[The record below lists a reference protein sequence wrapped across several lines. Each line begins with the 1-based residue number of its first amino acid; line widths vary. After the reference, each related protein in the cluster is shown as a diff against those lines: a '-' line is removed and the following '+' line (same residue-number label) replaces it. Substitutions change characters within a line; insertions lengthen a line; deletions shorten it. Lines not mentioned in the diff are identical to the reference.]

1 MNPNRTDIP
10 RTPRRAFL
18 FAMGTTALTLPTLL
32 GGRRVFA
39 QEAAGDAGQDP
50 SGEVFS
56 FDLLTE
62 AARSRAAEQAAP
74 AEDLAP
80 VFMNLNYDDYQMIQ
94 FRPNRARWKGKA
106 STWNLLPFHLGWLF
120 KEPVRLHEVVDG
132 MATELTFTTDDFEY
146 RGHLKQ
152 DVPAGTALPG
162 VAGFKL
168 THPLNR
174 GDKMDEII
182 AFVGASYFRAL
193 GLGNTYGLSARGLA
207 IDSGLTKA
215 EEFPRFSGFWLE
227 RPENDAGSVTIYASL
242 DSASVT
248 GAYRFV
254 VTPGVETVVDVT
266 ARLFFRSD
274 VEQLGIAPL
283 TSMFLFADSNRAR
296 FDDYRPR
303 VHDSNGLRIVRADGD
318 VLWRALDN
326 PDSLATSYFSETQ
339 PRRFGLHQR
348 GRDFEDYQ
356 DAGARYDL
364 RPSVDVEPVGD
375 WGTGKI
381 RLFELPTDVEVHDN
395 IGAFWIPDQPVKA
408 GDAREFA
415 YRLHWGRL
423 EPDYSDDRAIVWAT
437 RGGVGGAAGLEN
449 PPDSHKFVV
458 DFKGGMLGRL
468 PGTDKKV
475 EPVLTIAGGKVDV
488 LTLSK
493 LPDSDIWRMVADV
506 SAEDGAVVELTAHI
520 RGYDRKLTEIWSFQ
534 WIKS

>member
-1 MNPNRTDIP
+1 MNAIKTDLSFP
-10 RTPRRAFL
+10 SRRAFL
-18 FAMGTTALTLPTLL
+18 IAAGSTALTIPMLQGSFPA
-32 GGRRVFA
+32 FA
-39 QEAAGDAGQDP
+39 QETSDGA
-50 SGEVFS
+50 FS

-62 AARSRAAEQAAP
+62 AARARAASPAP
-74 AEDLAP
+74 AAAELSTLFKDLT
-80 VFMNLNYDDYQMIQ
+80 YDDYQMIQ
-94 FRPNRARWKGKA
+94 FRPTRARWKAKDM
-106 STWNLLPFHLGWLF
+106 SWNLLPFHLGWLF
-120 KEPVRLHEVVDG
+120 KEPVRLREVVDG
-132 MATELTFTTDDFEY
+132 IATELTFTTDDFEY
-146 RGHLKQ
+146 RGRLKQ
-152 DVPAGTALPG
+152 GVPAATALPG

-168 THPLNR
+168 VHPLNR

-182 AFVGASYFRAL
+182 SFVGASYFRAL
-193 GLGNTYGLSARGLA
+193 GQGNTYGLSARGLA

-227 RPENDAGSVTIYASL
+227 RPAPTANTVTIYASL

-248 GAYRFV
+248 GAYRFM

-283 TSMFLFADSNRAR
+283 TSMFLFADVNRER
-296 FDDYRPR
+296 FADYRPR

-318 VLWRALDN
+318 VIWRALDN
-326 PDSLATSYFSETQ
+326 PTQLATSYYSEAQ

-348 GRDFEDYQ
+348 GRDFDDYQ

-364 RPSVDVEPVGD
+364 RPSVDIEPVGD
-375 WGTGKI
+375 WGPGKI

-423 EPDYSDDRAIVWAT
+423 EPDYSDDRAIVAAT
-437 RGGVGGAAGLEN
+437 RSGVGGAAGVET
-449 PPDSHKFVV
+449 PPDTRKFVV
-458 DFKGGMLGRL
+458 DFHGGMLGRL
-468 PGTDKKV
+468 SEADQNI
-475 EPVLTIAGGKVDV
+475 EPVINLVGGKAQV

-493 LPDSDIWRMVADV
+493 LPNESTWRLVADV
-506 SAEDGAVVELTAHI
+506 AADDGAVVEITAHI
-520 RGYDRKLTEIWSFQ
+520 AGYGRKLSEIWSFQ
-534 WIKS
+534 WVKS

>member
-1 MNPNRTDIP
+1 MNPHRTDLS
-10 RTPRRAFL
+10 TSSRRAFL
-18 FAMGTTALTLPTLL
+18 LAMGTTALTVPMLFGSDIVL
-32 GGRRVFA
+32 A
-39 QEAAGDAGQDP
+39 QEASKDDP
-50 SGEVFS
+50 QEATGEVFS

-62 AARSRAAEQAAP
+62 AARSRAAEKVAAP
-74 AEDLAP
+74 EELAS
-80 VFMNLNYDDYQMIQ
+80 VFKDLNYDDYQMIQ
-94 FRPNRARWKGKA
+94 FRPGKARWRARGSA
-106 STWNLLPFHLGWLF
+106 WNLLPFHLGWLF
-120 KEPVRLHEVVDG
+120 KEPVRLHEVVNG

-174 GDKMDEII
+174 GDRMDEII
-182 AFVGASYFRAL
+182 SFVGASYFRAL

-227 RPENDAGSVTIYASL
+227 RPAEDAGSVSIYASL
-242 DSASVT
+242 DSESAT

-254 VTPGVETVVDVT
+254 VMPGEETVVEVT
-266 ARLFFRSD
+266 ARLFFRAD

-283 TSMFLFADSNRAR
+283 TSMFLFADVNRTR

-303 VHDSNGLRIVRADGD
+303 VHDSNGLRIVRSDGD
-318 VLWRALDN
+318 VIWRALDN
-326 PDSLATSYFSETQ
+326 PERLTSSYFSETQ

-364 RPSVDVEPVGD
+364 RPSVDVEPIGD
-375 WGTGKI
+375 WGTGKV

-395 IGAFWIPDQPVKA
+395 IGAFWIPDSPVKA

-437 RGGVGGAAGLEN
+437 RGGVGGPAGVEN
-449 PPDSHKFVV
+449 PPDLHKFVV

-468 PGTDKKV
+468 PETDKQI
-475 EPVLTIAGGKVDV
+475 EPVLNITGGNADI

-493 LPDSDIWRMVADV
+493 LPGTDIWRMVADI
-506 SAEDGAVVELTAHI
+506 SAEDDAAVEMTAHI
-520 RGYDRKLTEIWSFQ
+520 AGYGHKLSEIWSFQ

>member
-1 MNPNRTDIP
+1 MFL
-10 RTPRRAFL
+10 RAL
-18 FAMGTTALTLPTLL
+18 GSTALCAPAILAGRPLL
-32 GGRRVFA
+32 A
-39 QEAAGDAGQDP
+39 QDAAT
-50 SGEVFS
+50 EVFS

-62 AARSRAAEQAAP
+62 AARRRAAAIDP
-74 AEDLAP
+74 GSEDLAP
-80 VFMNLNYDDYQMIQ
+80 IFKDLTYDDYQMIQ
-94 FRPNRARWKGKA
+94 FRPDRARWQAKGA
-106 STWNLLPFHLGWLF
+106 VWNLLPFHLGWLF

-132 MATELTFTTDDFEY
+132 RATELSFTTDDFEY

-152 DVPAGTALPG
+152 DVPAATALPG

-182 AFVGASYFRAL
+182 SFVGASYFRAL
-193 GLGNTYGLSARGLA
+193 GIGNTYGLSARGLA
-207 IDSGLTKA
+207 IDSGLAKA
-215 EEFPRFSGFWLE
+215 EEFPRFSAFWLE
-227 RPENDAGSVTIYASL
+227 RPAPGARTVTLYAAL
-242 DSASVT
+242 DSASVA

-254 VTPGVETVVDVT
+254 VTPGVETVVEVT

-283 TSMFLFADSNRAR
+283 TSMFLFADVNRSR

-303 VHDSNGLRIVRADGD
+303 VHDSNGLRILRADGD
-318 VLWRALDN
+318 VIWRALNN
-326 PDSLATSYFSETQ
+326 PRHLATSYFTENQ

-364 RPSVDVEPVGD
+364 RPSVDVEPLGD
-375 WGTGKI
+375 WGPGKV

-395 IGAFWIPDQPVKA
+395 IGMFWVPDQPVKA

-423 EPDYSDDRAIVWAT
+423 EPDYSDDLAIVWAT
-437 RGGVGGAAGLEN
+437 RGGVGGAAGIEN
-449 PPDSHKFVV
+449 PPDLHKFVV
-458 DFKGGMLGRL
+458 DFRGGLLGRL
-468 PGTDKKV
+468 PETDTAV
-475 EPVLTIAGGKVDV
+475 EPVLNITGGSVEV

-493 LPDSDIWRMVADV
+493 LPDTNTWRMVADV
-506 SAEDGAVVELTAHI
+506 SVDKGAVVEMTAHI
-520 RGYDRKLTEIWSFQ
+520 AGYGRKLSEIWSFQ
-534 WIKS
+534 WSE

>member
-1 MNPNRTDIP
+1 
-10 RTPRRAFL
+10 
-18 FAMGTTALTLPTLL
+18 MGSTALSVPILFGIRPA
-32 GGRRVFA
+32 FA
-39 QEAAGDAGQDP
+39 QDTPQPPA
-50 SGEVFS
+50 GEVFS

-62 AARSRAAEQAAP
+62 AARSRAAQDPAAP
-74 AEDLAP
+74 ERLSP
-80 VFMNLNYDDYQMIQ
+80 LFNELTYDDYQMIQ
-94 FRPNRARWKGKA
+94 FRPRKARWKDKG

-152 DVPAGTALPG
+152 EVPAGTALPG
-162 VAGFKL
+162 VAGFKI

-174 GDKMDEII
+174 GDKMDEIVS
-182 AFVGASYFRAL
+182 FVGASYFRAL

-227 RPENDAGSVTIYASL
+227 RPDPAATTVTIYASL

-254 VTPGVETVVDVT
+254 VTPGVETVVEVT

-274 VEQLGIAPL
+274 VEQLGVAPL
-283 TSMFLFADSNRAR
+283 TSMFLFADVNRSR
-296 FDDYRPR
+296 FADYRPR
-303 VHDSNGLRIVRADGD
+303 VHDSNGLRIVRGDGD
-318 VLWRALDN
+318 VIWRALDN
-326 PDSLATSYFSETQ
+326 PVRLATSYYSETQ

-364 RPSVDVEPVGD
+364 RPSVDVEPIGD
-375 WGTGKI
+375 WGSGKV

-395 IGAFWIPDQPVKA
+395 IGAFWIPDQPIKA

-423 EPDYSDDRAIVWAT
+423 EPDHSDDRAIVWAT

-449 PPDSHKFVV
+449 PPDSYKFVV

-468 PGTDKKV
+468 PEDDKQV
-475 EPVLTIAGGKVDV
+475 EPVLNIAGGKVDV

-493 LPDSDIWRMVADV
+493 LPGTNTWRMAADV
-506 SAEDGAVVELTAHI
+506 SADNGAVVEMTAHVA
-520 RGYDRKLTEIWSFQ
+520 GYDRKLSEIWSFQ
-534 WIKS
+534 WVKP